1 MSENDGGL
9 RMDMTVPAPA
19 PTVVGVIDA
28 PTPAPAPTP
37 TPADQPA
44 LGPDQVRL
52 SKGQVVRVRELNG
65 LDSDAVEKLL
75 AQKNSTSSR
84 AYGMALAVYAI
95 TDIDGVSQK
104 PIKTVAMLDS
114 YLMEYPLRDLAKI
127 GQAFSKV
134 NGLDDDSDGDGDT
147 FPDAR

>member
-9 RMDMTVPAPA
+9 RVDM
-19 PTVVGVIDA
+19 I
-28 PTPAPAPTP
+28 PAPTP
-37 TPADQPA
+37 IPVEAPVPVLTDATAAPDPAVDAPA

-65 LDSDAVEKLL
+65 LDSDSVERLL
-75 AQKNSTSSR
+75 SQKNSTSQR
-84 AYGMALAVYAI
+84 AYGMALAVYSIA
-95 TDIDGVSQK
+95 DIDGVSQK

-127 GQAFSKV
+127 GQTFGRV
-134 NGLDDDSDGDGDT
+134 NGLDDDSDGT
-147 FPDAR
+147 FSDAR

>member
-9 RMDMTVPAPA
+9 RVAMTPLPVPESLPVETVAAPPAPA
-19 PTVVGVIDA
+19 SATDA
-28 PTPAPAPTP
+28 PPLT
-37 TPADQPA
+37 
-44 LGPDQVRL
+44 PDQVRL
-52 SKGQVVRVRELNG
+52 SKGQVVRLRELNG

-75 AQKNSTSSR
+75 AQKNSTSQR

-95 TDIDGVSQK
+95 TDIDGQRQK

-127 GQAFSKV
+127 GQAFSRV
-134 NGLDDDSDGDGDT
+134 NGLDDDQGGDDT